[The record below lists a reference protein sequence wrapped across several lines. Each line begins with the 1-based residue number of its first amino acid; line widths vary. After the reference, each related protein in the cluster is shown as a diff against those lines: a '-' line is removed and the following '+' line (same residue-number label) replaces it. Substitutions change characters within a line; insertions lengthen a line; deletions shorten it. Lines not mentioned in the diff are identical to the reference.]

1 MICNCKWCN
10 WDDTYFLDE
19 ENQEVVDS
27 EAEGSETIE
36 HITIPIIIDTK
47 QIEE

>member
-10 WDDTYFLDE
+10 WDDTYYLDE

-27 EAEGSETIE
+27 EPIE
-36 HITIPIIIDTK
+36 HTTIPIIDTK